1 MNSKENGITEKVF
14 IIKEQL
20 EPYSAVVKDALIKIK
35 EEGISNYPI
44 FVVHQDETNIG
55 IPIIKRTENGGIW
68 SINAS
73 TLEQFYTKGL
83 IKKEKLENFK
93 NLYNN
98 HKQDIC
104 YFILSEL
111 GAQYIFVPA

>member
-1 MNSKENGITEKVF
+1 MNIEESGITEKVF
-14 IIKEQL
+14 LIKEQL
-20 EPYSAVVKDALIKIK
+20 EAFSAVVKDAAKKIK
-35 EEGISNYPI
+35 EEGISNYHI
-44 FVVHQDETNIG
+44 FVAHQDETNIG

-83 IKKEKLENFK
+83 IKKEKLEDFK

-98 HKQDIC
+98 HRHDIC
-104 YFILSEL
+104 YFVLSEI
-111 GAQYIFVPA
+111 GAQYIFVPV

>member
-1 MNSKENGITEKVF
+1 MKSEEPAITEKIF
-14 IIKEQL
+14 LIKEQL
-20 EPYSAVVKDALIKIK
+20 EPFSAVVKDTANKIK

-44 FVVHQDETNIG
+44 FVAHQDETDIG

-73 TLEQFYTKGL
+73 TLEQFYTNKL
-83 IKKEKLENFK
+83 IKKEKLEDFK

-98 HKQDIC
+98 HRHDIC
-104 YFILSEL
+104 YFVLSEI